1 VRHHG
6 DSASKGRVEMVATL
20 RVGWA
25 TDRGAVRQFNEDHVF
40 AGGRVVAVAD
50 GMGGHAAGDVA
61 SAMAVDVMSQL
72 DGQSEHLRPDEVV
85 AALLRA
91 NDAIV
96 HSATQE
102 AQRFG
107 MGTTISG
114 LALVWV
120 GGSAHWAVFNVGD
133 SRVYRFFQDE
143 LVQATVDHSEV
154 EELVLA
160 GRITPEE
167 ARVHPDR
174 NIITRSLGTV
184 PPPQVDIWVTPPV
197 PGERFLVCSDG
208 LVAEVDDGELAEV
221 LRRVEE
227 PAEAASTLL
236 AMALERGARDNVS
249 VLVVALLD
257 VGDDADLGSTLA
269 TTLPRGQLGK
279 AEG

>member
-1 VRHHG
+1 
-6 DSASKGRVEMVATL
+6 MVATL

-96 HSATQE
+96 HSAAQE

>member
-1 VRHHG
+1 MDGTVF
-6 DSASKGRVEMVATL
+6 DDFSEMVATL

-133 SRVYRFFQDE
+133 SRVY
-143 LVQATVDHSEV
+143 H
-154 EELVLA
+154 
-160 GRITPEE
+160 G
-167 ARVHPDR
+167 
-174 NIITRSLGTV
+174 
-184 PPPQVDIWVTPPV
+184 
-197 PGERFLVCSDG
+197 
-208 LVAEVDDGELAEV
+208 
-221 LRRVEE
+221 
-227 PAEAASTLL
+227 
-236 AMALERGARDNVS
+236 
-249 VLVVALLD
+249 
-257 VGDDADLGSTLA
+257 
-269 TTLPRGQLGK
+269 
-279 AEG
+279 